1 VISKT
6 QLLIFAML
14 AFGLFMA
21 CGSVG
26 LSFEKPPDHSTAL
39 SVSLIGALAILNGTV
54 LTFMNIRLKAIEK
67 KKETG
72 QKE

>member
-1 VISKT
+1 
-6 QLLIFAML
+6 
-14 AFGLFMA
+14 MA